1 MTATSTVEGVYAAS
15 FLSNLNQYGQGIIV
29 LDGGRIHGG
38 DLDYA
43 YTGKY
48 SFTDND
54 IVATVDV
61 ANYSGGFT
69 SVMRDLPHYRL
80 TLNGR
85 IKAHEM
91 TVSGEVEGRPDLKIQ
106 INLRKISPLVGS

>member
-1 MTATSTVEGVYAAS
+1 MAGTPTVEGVYAAS

-29 LDGGRIHGG
+29 LDGGRVHGG

-43 YTGKY
+43 YIGKY
-48 SFTDND
+48 SVAHNE

-69 SVMRDLPHYRL
+69 SVLGDLAQYRL

-85 IKAHEM
+85 IRAQEM
-91 TVSGEVEGRPDLKIQ
+91 TVSGKVEGRPDLKIQ
-106 INLRKISPLVGS
+106 INLRKISPIVRS